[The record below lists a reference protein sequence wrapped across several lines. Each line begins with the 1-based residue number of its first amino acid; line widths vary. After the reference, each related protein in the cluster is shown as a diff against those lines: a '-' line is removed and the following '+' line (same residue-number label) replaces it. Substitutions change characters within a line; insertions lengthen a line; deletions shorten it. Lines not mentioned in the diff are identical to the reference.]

1 MLSVLCR
8 TVLAAAAVAL
18 LACSCSVGGGAPQRP
33 PLVLPTGGS
42 VPTTTP
48 LAPTTTPPPPSTP
61 APTPRKPAPP
71 PPPSSFLSPS
81 GNIRCA
87 LAGPTARCDIIKRTY
102 KPGPIPASCQGSYG
116 SSVYANAKVAG
127 FGCVSDFVPAGPVL
141 PYGQTT
147 TYNGTRCTSARDAMT
162 CTTAA
167 GHGFVL
173 SRGRATFR

>member
-1 MLSVLCR
+1 MLSVSRR
-8 TVLAAAAVAL
+8 TVLAAAAAAL
-18 LACSCSVGGGAPQRP
+18 LACSCSVAGGAPQRP

-42 VPTTTP
+42 VPTTAP
-48 LAPTTTPPPPSTP
+48 VAPTTTSAPPT
-61 APTPRKPAPP
+61 TTTRKPAPA
-71 PPPSSFLSPS
+71 PPPSFFSSPS

-87 LAGPTARCDIIKRTY
+87 LAGPDVRCDIATRTY
-102 KPGPIPASCQGSYG
+102 KPGAIPASCKGSYG
-116 SSVYANAKVAG
+116 SSVFANATVAG
-127 FGCVSDFVPAGPVL
+127 FGCVTDRVPTGPVL

-173 SRGRATFR
+173 SRGKAIFR